1 METMLLV
8 SLLINKKLPMSSKF
22 FNYAILLNLP
32 ASKKLWRYNFWLR
45 CHQLFFV
52 FLRLKLVSLM
62 SQAFGQSFA
71 YVGYLHL
78 CHKKYNNHY
87 FENIWSEKKKTYIH
101 FWWWWWWREGWWWER
116 PDCYI
121 LKSDKLISF
130 KIWLVQQAMY
140 LFWGVDDFGSPTLIG
155 LKKKSGVNGILLEY
169 DHCVKSVCIRNNS
182 GPYFLTFRLNTERYF
197 VFCCIQ
203 SKCRK
208 IQTRITLNT
217 ETFYAV
223 DDIVLLNVWIKWE
236 VIAKEKKNTVISSYV
251 ICQKKKK
258 KKWDH
263 LLPKLA
269 SKISF

>member
-71 YVGYLHL
+71 YVAYLHL

-101 FWWWWWWREGWWWER
+101 FWWWWRWREGCGGGR
-116 PDCYI
+116 GRI
-121 LKSDKLISF
+121 AIFLK
-130 KIWLVQQAMY
+130 
-140 LFWGVDDFGSPTLIG
+140 
-155 LKKKSGVNGILLEY
+155 
-169 DHCVKSVCIRNNS
+169 
-182 GPYFLTFRLNTERYF
+182 
-197 VFCCIQ
+197 
-203 SKCRK
+203 
-208 IQTRITLNT
+208 
-217 ETFYAV
+217 
-223 DDIVLLNVWIKWE
+223 
-236 VIAKEKKNTVISSYV
+236 VIS
-251 ICQKKKK
+251 
-258 KKWDH
+258 W
-263 LLPKLA
+263 LA
-269 SKISF
+269 LKFDWSNKPCIYFEV